1 MVYTPSKEFRECCL
15 AAIAGDHEA
24 ARQVLR
30 TYGYPGLARQIVRG
44 KPFSNRIERAIGVL
58 TAGIGSDWETR
69 NANGTYE
76 VDLMQAPPRRG
87 EKVRANNF
95 DD

>member
-15 AAIAGDHEA
+15 AAQAGDHEA

-30 TYGYPGLARQIVRG
+30 TYGYSGIARQIVRG
-44 KPFSNRIERAIGVL
+44 KPFSNRIQRAVGLL
-58 TAGIGSDWETR
+58 TAGIGSQWETR
-69 NANGTYE
+69 NPDGTYE
-76 VDLMQAPPRRG
+76 VDLMDPPPKRG
-87 EKVRANNF
+87 EKPRANNF